1 MNIKIGRMLTL
12 AALGVITLSDAHK
25 LKSHSINNAN
35 SDQSTSNDDYKDAI
49 ALTSHE
55 YQAPTDGD
63 YVNLK
68 MIEDQKL
75 DQ

>member
-1 MNIKIGRMLTL
+1 MNSIGRMLTL
-12 AALGVITLSDAHK
+12 AALGITLANAHK
-25 LKSHSINNAN
+25 LKSNLHSFNNAN
-35 SDQSTSNDDYKDAI
+35 GESLNEDYKDAI